1 MTETVQ
7 PFEADVSRVLDLV
20 INSLYK
26 EREIFLR
33 ELISNASDA
42 CDKLRYQSL
51 SQPELLG
58 DDPELKIRILAD
70 EAEGLLTVSDN
81 GIGMSREDLV
91 ENLGT
96 IARSGTGRFLEQLS
110 GEQDHDLKLIG
121 QFGVGFYSVFMVADR
136 VVVQSRRAGEEQGW
150 LWASDGRSGY
160 TVQEAAGRLP
170 RGTSV
175 TLHMKADAKEFLDS
189 LEDPPDRADLLRP
202 YRHPDHPR
210 APAQGRR
217 HQDQPRRAAADQ
229 RGQRDLD
236 PAQGRDHRG
245 AVQGVL
251 PPRRARLRR
260 AVRARAFHGRGHAL
274 LHGATVRSGHAA
286 VRPARPEASAWGEA
300 LRPAGVHHRRPRDA
314 DAALPA
320 LRQRRGRL
328 RGPAA
333 QRQPRD
339 AAARRRDRQDA
350 QGAGPPPAGRAGRQG
365 QARAAEGEARPSRRP
380 RATTTGGASSARC

>member
-42 CDKLRYQSL
+42 CDKLRYRSL
-51 SQPELLG
+51 GEPELLG

-81 GIGMSREDLV
+81 GIGMDREDLV

-110 GEQDHDLKLIG
+110 GERDHDLKLIG
-121 QFGVGFYSVFMVADR
+121 QFGVGFYSVFMVADQ
-136 VVVQSRRAGEEQGW
+136 VVVQTRKAGEEQGW
-150 LWASDGRSGY
+150 LWGSDGRSGY
-160 TVQEAAGRLP
+160 SVQEAPGPLP

-175 TLHMKADAKEFLDS
+175 TLHMKADAKEFLDFV
-189 LEDPPDRADLLRP
+189 EDPPDRADLFRP

-210 APAQGRR
+210 APAQGGR

-236 PAQGRDHRG
+236 AAQERDQRR

-251 PPRRARLRR
+251 PPRRARLR
-260 AVRARAFHGRGHAL
+260 
-274 LHGATVRSGHAA
+274 
-286 VRPARPEASAWGEA
+286 
-300 LRPAGVHHRRPRDA
+300 
-314 DAALPA
+314 
-320 LRQRRGRL
+320 
-328 RGPAA
+328 
-333 QRQPRD
+333 
-339 AAARRRDRQDA
+339 
-350 QGAGPPPAGRAGRQG
+350 
-365 QARAAEGEARPSRRP
+365 
-380 RATTTGGASSARC
+380 